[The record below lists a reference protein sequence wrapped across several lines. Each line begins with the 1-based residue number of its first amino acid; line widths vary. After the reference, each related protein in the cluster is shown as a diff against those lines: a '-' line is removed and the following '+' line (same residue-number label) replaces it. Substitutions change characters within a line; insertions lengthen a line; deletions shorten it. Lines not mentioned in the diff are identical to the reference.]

1 MVKKVKLSV
10 FIMALAFNIY
20 GDNFPYLWSSYTT
33 YFKQDIDDRGNNI
46 QIAANYLD
54 GYILLPKTIFSF
66 NEDVTSKIPEQ
77 NLGVACVL
85 INDKRVLGYGGGL
98 CQVSSTLYAASLYAG
113 LSIYERKPHSK
124 IVSYIPAGFDA
135 TVSKDDGVDLKI
147 YNPYRCKLLIRATVR
162 ENGLTISIYG
172 TKPKLRDVRVF
183 TTKPEKIGNF
193 FHTTTVREV
202 FSSGRMVFS
211 EVVSRDI
218 YMVSE

>member
-98 CQVSSTLYAASLYAG
+98 CQVSSTLYA
-113 LSIYERKPHSK
+113 
-124 IVSYIPAGFDA
+124 
-135 TVSKDDGVDLKI
+135 
-147 YNPYRCKLLIRATVR
+147 
-162 ENGLTISIYG
+162 
-172 TKPKLRDVRVF
+172 
-183 TTKPEKIGNF
+183 
-193 FHTTTVREV
+193 
-202 FSSGRMVFS
+202 
-211 EVVSRDI
+211 
-218 YMVSE
+218 